1 MLKEVK
7 TIRET
12 IKTKEGELQVARE
25 QYQQFLDQVAKV
37 KYKEVVDS
45 FFNDLPSEDIYTKVG
60 STGESILFLRPHA
73 DYSYDRELMNVY
85 PRADWKTGEFDK
97 ITTSVY
103 STSEDSL
110 FELERLQLVGQV
122 ATTLIDF
129 QDDLI
134 AALNQCRESLK
145 DQRKALRVACTT
157 LEEEIHSLEAEVNQ
171 IFLDEAEEKLNSE
184 EGMVFDKKYRGA
196 IDVAWNYRINGI
208 RRARILSKT
217 ASGKSATLELT
228 TESWWKDG
236 TEIVNTYKNV
246 RMSNVNELLY
256 QFRDKVLEA

>member
-1 MLKEVK
+1 MLKRVK

-12 IKTKEGELQVARE
+12 IKTKEGELQAARE
-25 QYQQFLDQVAKV
+25 QYQQFLDKVAKV
-37 KYKEVVDS
+37 KFKEVADS
-45 FFNDLPSEDIYTKVG
+45 FFNDFSSEDIYTKVS
-60 STGESILFLRPHA
+60 STGESISFLRTHA
-73 DYSYDRELMNVY
+73 EYSYDKDLMIIY
-85 PRADWKTGEFDK
+85 PRTNWKTGEFTD
-97 ITTSVY
+97 IQTSVY
-103 STSEDSL
+103 STNDDSL

-129 QDDLI
+129 QDDII
-134 AALNQCRESLK
+134 AALNECRESME
-145 DQRKALRVACTT
+145 DQRRALRVTCTT
-157 LEEEIHSLEAEVNQ
+157 LEEEIHSLEAEVNGM
-171 IFLDEAEEKLNSE
+171 FLDEAEEKLNSE

-196 IDVAWNYRINGI
+196 IDVAWDHRINGI

-228 TESWWKDG
+228 TESWWKDE
-236 TEIVNTYKNV
+236 TEIVTTYKNV